1 MFILASKSPRRKE
14 LLSSLIK
21 DFLIVPSNIDES
33 KYKLEE
39 LSIKKAEAI
48 AIYYPNDY
56 ILSADTYV
64 ILDEIVYGKPKDKDD
79 AYKILN
85 SLQNKTHNVTTYFT
99 IMNEQ
104 KSICITKRVD
114 TLVRF
119 NKMTKEEILNYIA
132 SNSPMDKAGA
142 YGIQDNDK
150 YHFIHSIE
158 GSLTNVIGLPVD
170 ELKKVLIEL
179 NII

>member
-1 MFILASKSPRRKE
+1 MFVLASKSPRRKE

-33 KYKLEE
+33 KYQLEE

-48 AIYYPNDY
+48 ASSYPNDF

-64 ILDEIVYGKPKDKDD
+64 ILDNVVYGKPKDKED
-79 AYKILN
+79 AFRILN
-85 SLQNKTHNVTTYFT
+85 TLQDRVHNVTTYFT
-99 IMNEQ
+99 IMNKD

-119 NKMTKEEILNYIA
+119 NKMTDDEILNYIA

-158 GSLTNVIGLPVD
+158 GSLTNVIGLPIDEVREVLS
-170 ELKKVLIEL
+170 ELK
-179 NII
+179 II

>member
-1 MFILASKSPRRKE
+1 MFVLASKSPRRKE

-33 KYKLEE
+33 KYQLEE

-48 AIYYPNDY
+48 ATSYPNY
-56 ILSADTYV
+56 FILSADTYV
-64 ILDEIVYGKPKDKDD
+64 ILDNVVYGKPKDKED
-79 AYKILN
+79 AFRILN
-85 SLQNKTHNVTTYFT
+85 TLQDRVHNVTTYFT
-99 IMNEQ
+99 VMNRG

-119 NKMTKEEILNYIA
+119 NKMTDDEILNYIA

-170 ELKKVLIEL
+170 ELKEVLLEL